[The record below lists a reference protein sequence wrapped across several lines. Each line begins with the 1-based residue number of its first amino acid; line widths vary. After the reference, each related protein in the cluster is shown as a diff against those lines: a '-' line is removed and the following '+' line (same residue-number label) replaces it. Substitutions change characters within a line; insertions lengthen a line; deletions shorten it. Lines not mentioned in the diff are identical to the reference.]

1 MRRGPR
7 QRHPKQPA
15 VPNVSG
21 EDASELP
28 LEGQAW
34 IFLCEGGVLGW
45 GDGWSGWKGPAGTK
59 AWRERESDVLE
70 KCL

>member
-34 IFLCEGGVLGW
+34 IFYV
-45 GDGWSGWKGPAGTK
+45 K
-59 AWRERESDVLE
+59 VVY
-70 KCL
+70 